1 MWLRLKWLSVLMFVA
16 VVTSAQQINF
26 EQFYNDVIK
35 KELNQAAFKTAAFDA
50 APTGNYDIFYH
61 KCNWKIN
68 PDTLMISGSVETH
81 FTLTQNA
88 SSVFYDAADN
98 LIIDS
103 VWLNG
108 INTGFERS
116 TNAVEVFL
124 NDEIITGEQLNT
136 TVFYHGSPTSTGFG
150 SFVKGT
156 NVGGNVIWTLSEP
169 YGASDWWPCKQT
181 LNDKIDS
188 IDVFVT
194 SPELYK
200 VGGPGLLI
208 DAVTTGDNITWHWKS
223 NYPIVTYLIGIVVS
237 VYNVYEFYAPHHEDS
252 VLFYNLIYPET
263 LVDAISGINAIVPS
277 FELFTDIY
285 GNYPFEEEKYG
296 HMQFG
301 WGGGMEHQ
309 TMSSVTHFGYELLV
323 HEMAHQWF
331 GDKITCASWR
341 DIWLNEGFAT
351 YSTWMSYDFSEDP
364 NNYYEGWLNGTRNV
378 VVSQPGG
385 SVWVDDTTLVSR
397 IFDGRLSYYKGG
409 WLLHMLRKQLGDE
422 DFFQGIKNYITDA
435 DLSYGFVTTND
446 LIQHLEAAA
455 DTSLTEFFD
464 DWFYGQGFPTYH
476 VLWTQDDNG
485 FVTIALSQS
494 TSHPSV
500 DFFEMDVPLR
510 IKGENDSLDIHLKHT
525 QNGQLF
531 SVPIPFEANA
541 VILDPAIELLHGE
554 SIVTKTEL
562 LENTV
567 QLVVYPTL
575 VQDKINVQLFA
586 LTEDEYEIVI
596 YSGSADLVMQSKF
609 VADSQTAKFEID
621 VTTWPSGLYVIV
633 VKNGSTD
640 IVQKVIIL

>member
-1 MWLRLKWLSVLMFVA
+1 M
-16 VVTSAQQINF
+16 
-26 EQFYNDVIK
+26 
-35 KELNQAAFKTAAFDA
+35 
-50 APTGNYDIFYH
+50 
-61 KCNWKIN
+61 
-68 PDTLMISGSVETH
+68 
-81 FTLTQNA
+81 
-88 SSVFYDAADN
+88 
-98 LIIDS
+98 
-103 VWLNG
+103 
-108 INTGFERS
+108 
-116 TNAVEVFL
+116 
-124 NDEIITGEQLNT
+124 
-136 TVFYHGSPTSTGFG
+136 
-150 SFVKGT
+150 
-156 NVGGNVIWTLSEP
+156 
-169 YGASDWWPCKQT
+169 
-181 LNDKIDS
+181 
-188 IDVFVT
+188 
-194 SPELYK
+194 
-200 VGGPGLLI
+200 
-208 DAVTTGDNITWHWKS
+208 
-223 NYPIVTYLIGIVVS
+223 
-237 VYNVYEFYAPHHEDS
+237 YEFYAPHNDDS

-263 LVDAISGINAIVPS
+263 FIDAVAGIDVIVPS

-285 GNYPFEEEKYG
+285 GDYPFAQEKYG

-331 GDKITCASWR
+331 GDKITCSSWR

-351 YSTWMSYDFSEDP
+351 YSTWLSYDFSEDP
-364 NNYYEGWLNGTRNV
+364 NNYYEGWLNGTRSV

-385 SVWVDDTTLVSR
+385 SVWVDDTTVVSR

-409 WLLHMLRKQLGDE
+409 WLLHMLRKQIGEDE
-422 DFFQGIKNYITDA
+422 FFSGIKNYITDA
-435 DLSYGFVTTND
+435 DLSYGFVTTNH
-446 LIQHLEAAA
+446 LIQHLETAA

-494 TSHPSV
+494 TSHPSA

-541 VILDPAIELLHGE
+541 IILDPAIELLHGE

-575 VQDKINVQLFA
+575 VHDKINVQLFA
-586 LTEDEYEIVI
+586 LTEDEYEIMI

>member
-16 VVTSAQQINF
+16 VITSAQQINF

-35 KELNQAAFKTAAFDA
+35 KELNQAAFKTTAFDA

-61 KCNWKIN
+61 KCYWDIN

-88 SSVFYDAADN
+88 TSIFYDAADN

-108 INTGFERS
+108 INTDFNRP
-116 TNAVEVFL
+116 TNAI
-124 NDEIITGEQLNT
+124 EILFNEEKASGESLIT
-136 TVFYHGSPTSTGFG
+136 TVFYHGSPSATGFG

-156 NVGGNVIWTLSEP
+156 NSGGNVIWTLSEP

-188 IDVFVT
+188 IDVYVT
-194 SPELYK
+194 SPEQYK
-200 VGGPGLLI
+200 VGGPGLLM
-208 DAVTTGDNITWHWKS
+208 DAINEGANITWHWKS

-237 VYNVYEFYAPHHEDS
+237 VYDVYEFYAPHNDDS

-263 LVDAISGINAIVPS
+263 FLDAVAGIDAIVPS

-285 GNYPFEEEKYG
+285 GNYPFAEEKYG

-351 YSTWMSYDFSEDP
+351 YSTWLSYDFSEDP

-409 WLLHMLRKQLGDE
+409 WLLHMLRKQIGEDE
-422 DFFQGIKNYITDA
+422 FFAGIKNYITDA
-435 DLSYGFVTTND
+435 ELSYGFVTTND
-446 LIQHLEAAA
+446 LVQHIETAA

-464 DWFYGQGFPTYH
+464 DWFYGEGFPSYH
-476 VLWTQDDNG
+476 ILWSQDDNG
-485 FVTIALSQS
+485 FVTIALSQT
-494 TSHPSV
+494 TSHASV
-500 DFFEMDVPLR
+500 DFFDMDVPIRLR
-510 IKGENDSLDIHLKHT
+510 NGIDSMDVKLKHT
-525 QNGQLF
+525 HNGQLF
-531 SVPIPFEANA
+531 SIPTPFVVDEL
-541 VILDPAIELLHGE
+541 VLDPKIELLHGNDVVTQTDLTDQ
-554 SIVTKTEL
+554 SI
-562 LENTV
+562 
-567 QLVVYPTL
+567 QLAVYPAL
-575 VQDKINVQLFA
+575 AHDNINIQLFS
-586 LTEDEYEIVI
+586 LTPDNYEIMI
-596 YSGSADLVMQSKF
+596 YSGSADLVMK
-609 VADSQTAKFEID
+609 SQFYGDDQHAKWDID
-621 VTTWPSGLYVIV
+621 VSTWAPGLYVIV
-633 VKNGSTD
+633 VKNSVTD
-640 IVQKVIIL
+640 IVKKVMVL

>member
-1 MWLRLKWLSVLMFVA
+1 
-16 VVTSAQQINF
+16 
-26 EQFYNDVIK
+26 
-35 KELNQAAFKTAAFDA
+35 
-50 APTGNYDIFYH
+50 
-61 KCNWKIN
+61 
-68 PDTLMISGSVETH
+68 
-81 FTLTQNA
+81 
-88 SSVFYDAADN
+88 
-98 LIIDS
+98 
-103 VWLNG
+103 
-108 INTGFERS
+108 
-116 TNAVEVFL
+116 
-124 NDEIITGEQLNT
+124 
-136 TVFYHGSPTSTGFG
+136 
-150 SFVKGT
+150 
-156 NVGGNVIWTLSEP
+156 
-169 YGASDWWPCKQT
+169 
-181 LNDKIDS
+181 
-188 IDVFVT
+188 
-194 SPELYK
+194 
-200 VGGPGLLI
+200 
-208 DAVTTGDNITWHWKS
+208 
-223 NYPIVTYLIGIVVS
+223 
-237 VYNVYEFYAPHHEDS
+237 
-252 VLFYNLIYPET
+252 
-263 LVDAISGINAIVPS
+263 
-277 FELFTDIY
+277 
-285 GNYPFEEEKYG
+285 
-296 HMQFG
+296 
-301 WGGGMEHQ
+301 
-309 TMSSVTHFGYELLV
+309 V

-351 YSTWMSYDFSEDP
+351 YSTWLSYDFSEDP

-435 DLSYGFVTTND
+435 DLSYGFVTTTD
-446 LIQHLEAAA
+446 LVQHLESAA
-455 DTSLTEFFD
+455 DTSLSEFFN
-464 DWFYGQGFPTYH
+464 DWFYGEGFPTYH

-510 IKGENDSLDIHLKHT
+510 IKGENDSLDIHLKHA

-586 LTEDEYEIVI
+586 LTEDEYEIMI